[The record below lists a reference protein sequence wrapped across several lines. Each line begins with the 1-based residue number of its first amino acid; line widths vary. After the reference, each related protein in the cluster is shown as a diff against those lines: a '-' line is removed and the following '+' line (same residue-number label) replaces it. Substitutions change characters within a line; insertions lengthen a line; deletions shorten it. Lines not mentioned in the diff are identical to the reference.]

1 MATVKELRAG
11 LASTTMPQEFADAML
26 KTASALWLSSDNAQ
40 QLSGDLAM
48 CYPAL
53 KRAEV
58 RARAVAQDGEWRLT
72 VVAHDRKGLLAD
84 TAAILSLDGF
94 SIRSASVA
102 TWDDLDLAL
111 FAITVDGEEPGTERL
126 NSIGES
132 LKAAGK
138 GNRPSV
144 PFAPIG
150 RAYVRR
156 TGVANGDDM
165 ISVVAPDQAG
175 LLATVCGWFSA
186 EGVSIEAA
194 WITGEH
200 DEANDVF
207 VVDGEVDCAKLERE
221 LTLEDHSIEAVV
233 GSMFEDARRAGETL
247 VRNAVTFLNRA
258 LGQK

>member
-1 MATVKELRAG
+1 MATIKELRSG
-11 LASTTMPQEFADAML
+11 LAATTMPKEYADAML
-26 KTASALWLSSDNAQ
+26 QTASALWLSSDNAL
-40 QLSGDLAM
+40 QLCGDLAM

-58 RARAVAQDGEWRLT
+58 RARAVAQDGVWRLT
-72 VVAHDRKGLLAD
+72 VVAHDRNGLLAD

-102 TWDDLDLAL
+102 TWEDLDLAL
-111 FAITVDGEEPGTERL
+111 FAITIDGDEPGTERL
-126 NSIGES
+126 DAIGVA

-165 ISVVAPDQAG
+165 ISVVAPDQVG

-186 EGVSIEAA
+186 EGASIEAA

-207 VVDGEVDCAKLERE
+207 VIDGDIDCAKLERE

-233 GSMFEDARRAGETL
+233 GSMFQDARRAGETFM
-247 VRNAVTFLNRA
+247 RNTITFLNRTF
-258 LGQK
+258 GQK